1 MIDDVEQ
8 KRAYLSGLY
17 GGTRKW
23 RRQVARMPD
32 AQVISIYLKEQ
43 RRAQPEHAVKP
54 ETPQKLID
62 ISVEL
67 PKHSHPHEN
76 EDEFPIV

>member
-1 MIDDVEQ
+1 MTDDVEQ

-23 RRQVARMPD
+23 RRQVSRMPD

-43 RRAQPEHAVKP
+43 RRAQPDPVEP
-54 ETPQKLID
+54 EKPQKLLD
-62 ISVEL
+62 ISVEP
-67 PKHSHPHEN
+67 PKHSHPHEG